1 MVRASESQRMLP
13 LIISRVVINWRS
25 VAGREFTVAKK
36 HFICLLFNKFVCCLI
51 EIPYKDLVFNRYK
64 KQEGLQHKF

>member
-13 LIISRVVINWRS
+13 LIISRVVINRRS

-36 HFICLLFNKFVCCLI
+36 HFIVCCLI
-51 EIPYKDLVFNRYK
+51 NLFVV
-64 KQEGLQHKF
+64 